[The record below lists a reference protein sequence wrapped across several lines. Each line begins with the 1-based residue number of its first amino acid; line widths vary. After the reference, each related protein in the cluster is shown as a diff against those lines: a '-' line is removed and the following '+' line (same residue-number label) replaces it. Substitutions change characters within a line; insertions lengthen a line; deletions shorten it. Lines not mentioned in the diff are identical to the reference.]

1 MLCPS
6 LCWRALYH
14 TALLQGC
21 IDIAIIGTC
30 RSRAQAGILIAES
43 LPVRQAAGYV
53 CRATARYCGIALSS
67 SSTRTGMIEAR
78 NLHKV
83 FGAFHAVRDVSLCV
97 EPGEVVALLGPNG
110 AGKTTT
116 VRMLG
121 AILRPSDGYARVA
134 GYDVVEQAREVRR
147 VVGLL
152 TEFPGLYLRMRPQ
165 EYLCFFGALQGMSAS
180 DSARRAEQLLRQF
193 GLWEAR
199 DKRLDSFSKGM
210 KQKVA
215 LIRAL
220 IHDPPVL
227 YLDEP
232 TTAMDP
238 HSARQVRDAM
248 LELRAARRTILLT
261 THNLTEAEELADR
274 IVIIRNGT
282 IVAEGTFEQLTH
294 QFLGAPRWELRLG
307 IPAQRAAAVLDGL
320 ASIERIDGESVY
332 YHTNEARLVNPQIVA
347 RLADAGIPIV
357 ALNELPRRLED
368 VYLEIVAG
376 NGSSDAATG
385 AESLAQRDEAP
396 TAGQVVQAE
405 G

>member
-1 MLCPS
+1 
-6 LCWRALYH
+6 
-14 TALLQGC
+14 
-21 IDIAIIGTC
+21 
-30 RSRAQAGILIAES
+30 
-43 LPVRQAAGYV
+43 
-53 CRATARYCGIALSS
+53 
-67 SSTRTGMIEAR
+67 MIEAR

-83 FGAFHAVRDVSLCV
+83 FGAFHAVRNVSLCV
-97 EPGEVVALLGPNG
+97 DPGEVVALLGPNG

-193 GLWEAR
+193 DLWEAR

-274 IVIIRNGT
+274 IVIIRNGM

-320 ASIERIDGESVY
+320 APIERIDGESVY
-332 YHTNEARLVNPQIVA
+332 YYTDEARLVNPQIVA
-347 RLADAGIPIV
+347 RLTDAGIPIV

-368 VYLEIVAG
+368 VYLEIVTG
-376 NGSSDAATG
+376 NGRSDAAAS
-385 AESLAQRDEAP
+385 AESLARRDEAP

>member
-1 MLCPS
+1 MRPIEACIRPARGAAPS
-6 LCWRALYH
+6 H
-14 TALLQGC
+14 
-21 IDIAIIGTC
+21 
-30 RSRAQAGILIAES
+30 SGIFGFQTV
-43 LPVRQAAGYV
+43 PD
-53 CRATARYCGIALSS
+53 
-67 SSTRTGMIEAR
+67 MIEAR

-83 FGAFHAVRDVSLCV
+83 FGAFHAVRGVTLDVA
-97 EPGEVVALLGPNG
+97 PGEVIALLGPNG

-210 KQKVA
+210 KQKIA
-215 LIRAL
+215 LMRAL

-248 LELRAARRTILLT
+248 LELRAAKRTILLT

-274 IVIIRNGT
+274 IVIIRNGS
-282 IVAEGTFEQLTH
+282 IVAEGTFAQLTR

-307 IPAQRAAAVLDGL
+307 APAQRAAAVIDGL
-320 ASIERIDGESVY
+320 VQIERIDGESMY
-332 YHTNEARLVNPQIVA
+332 YYTDDARRVNPQIIA
-347 RLADAGIPIV
+347 RMANAGIPVV

-376 NGSSDAATG
+376 NGRTDAATLAEQPARRDG
-385 AESLAQRDEAP
+385 APVTGE
-396 TAGQVVQAE
+396 VVTLKVE

>member
-1 MLCPS
+1 MSIPLVDAHYTTLRCYKVASILQSSTPVD
-6 LCWRALYH
+6 H
-14 TALLQGC
+14 THRLVYL
-21 IDIAIIGTC
+21 D
-30 RSRAQAGILIAES
+30 AETS
-43 LPVRQAAGYV
+43 PVR
-53 CRATARYCGIALSS
+53 RAPCAMPYH
-67 SSTRTGMIEAR
+67 RTPFGFQPASRMIEAS

-83 FGAFHAVRDVSLCV
+83 FGAFHAVRGVSLTID
-97 EPGEVVALLGPNG
+97 PGEVVALLGPNG

-165 EYLCFFGALQGMSAS
+165 EYLCFFGALQGMAAS

-210 KQKVA
+210 KQKIA

-274 IVIIRNGT
+274 IVIIRHGA
-282 IVAEGTFEQLTH
+282 IVAEGTFAELTR

-320 ASIERIDGESVY
+320 APIERIDGERVY
-332 YHTNEARLVNPQIVA
+332 YHTDDARHVNPQIVA
-347 RLADAGIPIV
+347 RLANAGIPIV

-376 NGSSDAATG
+376 NDRADTI
-385 AESLAQRDEAP
+385 P
-396 TAGQVVQAE
+396 FAGQPARRDGAPATEAAVTWNAE
-405 G
+405 R

>member
-1 MLCPS
+1 
-6 LCWRALYH
+6 
-14 TALLQGC
+14 
-21 IDIAIIGTC
+21 
-30 RSRAQAGILIAES
+30 
-43 LPVRQAAGYV
+43 
-53 CRATARYCGIALSS
+53 
-67 SSTRTGMIEAR
+67 MIEAC
-78 NLHKV
+78 NLHKF
-83 FGAFHAVRDVSLCV
+83 FGAFHAVRGVTLHV
-97 EPGEVVALLGPNG
+97 APGEVVALLGPNG

-116 VRMLG
+116 VRMLS
-121 AILRPSDGYARVA
+121 AILRPSEGYARVA

-152 TEFPGLYLRMRPQ
+152 TEFPGLYLRMRPL

-180 DSARRAEQLLRQF
+180 DSARRAEQLLRRF

-210 KQKVA
+210 KQKIA

-248 LELRAARRTILLT
+248 LELRAAKRTILLT
-261 THNLTEAEELADR
+261 THNLAEAEELADR
-274 IVIIRNGT
+274 IAIIRNGS
-282 IVAEGTFEQLTH
+282 IVAEGTFAQLTR

-307 IPAQRAAAVLDGL
+307 TSAQRAVAVLDG
-320 ASIERIDGESVY
+320 AVHIEHIDGDSIY
-332 YHTNEARLVNPQIVA
+332 YHTDDARSVNPQIVA

-357 ALNELPRRLED
+357 ALNELPQRLED

-376 NGSSDAATG
+376 SRRADAA
-385 AESLAQRDEAP
+385 SLVEQPTQRNEAP
-396 TAGQVVQAE
+396 VTGEAVALNVE